1 MFFKERR
8 IPFQFINLA
17 EKPMSKGE
25 LESVLRSIPPEELI
39 DTESRAYKDGGLA
52 YMRFNAVTKLVE
64 NPMLFKTP
72 VVRDGKRATAGYVPD
87 IWKTWLSRT

>member
-1 MFFKERR
+1 
-8 IPFQFINLA
+8 
-17 EKPMSKGE
+17 MSKGE
-25 LESVLRSIPPEELI
+25 LESVLRSVPPEELI

-52 YMRFNAVTKLVE
+52 YMSFNAMTKLLE

-87 IWKTWLSRT
+87 VWKTWLSKT